1 MRIPRAHA
9 YCNCVKRVR
18 EGGETRRLET
28 KDGGR
33 GVEIDGCTRRVGRD
47 VDARKDER
55 KRDRESRVA

>member
-1 MRIPRAHA
+1 M
-9 YCNCVKRVR
+9 
-18 EGGETRRLET
+18 TRRLET
-28 KDGGR
+28 KDGRR